1 MKKFII
7 DADTGSDDAV
17 AILLAL
23 QDPTVEVLGISVVSG
38 NVPLKQ
44 GIMNTISTIDMTDKK
59 VKVYAGEE
67 KPISRNYE
75 EVHDL
80 ANFLGHVKSLSPSS
94 VSGQCVHGVDGMG
107 DIGVKPS
114 TQEFEEKKAIDFIV
128 ETINEQPNEITLVT
142 LGPLTNIALAIQKDK
157 SIINRLGF
165 NNSGVD
171 RLVLNLKQR
180 KSSIPIGISIG
191 KNFDTPIELAVEDY
205 SKCMKKVYQYSDY
218 IAINISSPNTLH
230 LRDLSNKEYL
240 DSLLGKLKSIQN
252 ELSLQYGYK
261 PMYLKISPDEE
272 LHNIK
277 QICASILEKKIDGII
292 CTNTTIDHQ
301 HGLTLGGLSGAPL
314 KNKSNQILKTVKDI
328 VDTKVSIIA
337 SGGVMSDADYQEKL
351 NAGADLVQ
359 IYTGFIY
366 KGPQLIKDILNL
378 PTS

>member
-59 VKVYAGEE
+59 GKVYAGEE

-157 SIINRLGF
+157 SIINKVKHCYVMGGTSDGTGNVSAAAEYNIWVDPEAAKICFESGMDITMVGWDNSYKYAMLKEKEIKELRALNSKLANFSIDIQKTLIDLTYKTYGF
-165 NNSGVD
+165 HGYDLPDPITMAIALDNSIIDKSEQLHVIVD
-171 RLVLNLKQR
+171 IRDGITRGQTIVDYFNVEEKQ
-180 KSSIPIGISIG
+180 
-191 KNFDTPIELAVEDY
+191 
-205 SKCMKKVYQYSDY
+205 Q
-218 IAINISSPNTLH
+218 NIRVVTK
-230 LRDLSNKEYL
+230 SNKEKFL
-240 DSLLGKLKSIQN
+240 KLLMESLK
-252 ELSLQYGYK
+252 
-261 PMYLKISPDEE
+261 
-272 LHNIK
+272 
-277 QICASILEKKIDGII
+277 
-292 CTNTTIDHQ
+292 
-301 HGLTLGGLSGAPL
+301 
-314 KNKSNQILKTVKDI
+314 
-328 VDTKVSIIA
+328 
-337 SGGVMSDADYQEKL
+337 
-351 NAGADLVQ
+351 
-359 IYTGFIY
+359 
-366 KGPQLIKDILNL
+366 
-378 PTS
+378 